1 MSLKRGPPRVSP
13 VFPQRLYGNRSDKK
27 YQVLLA
33 VPARLELA
41 TFGLGN
47 RCSIRLSYGTKLLI
61 DEGILPRSCTN
72 KGLLLPKMLP
82 QTSTSC
88 VRGPFWCFAKPG
100 QAGLPRRLALS
111 R

>member
-47 RCSIRLSYGTKLLI
+47 RCSIRLSYGTNSKKRVFRRVRRHKIQIAALYSI
-61 DEGILPRSCTN
+61 RCPAE
-72 KGLLLPKMLP
+72 
-82 QTSTSC
+82 TS
-88 VRGPFWCFAKPG
+88 V
-100 QAGLPRRLALS
+100 LS
-111 R
+111 GNAPDTARAMIAMI